1 MADNDEQYQAE
12 NTAFKHEDTTNMM
25 KISFIGGNGY
35 PIYPVKSHKFI
46 AKVATA
52 DGTYVGDY
60 PCSAVGNQFQI
71 KSADLKGL
79 ASGSYKLEVWETYTD
94 DDGKDQT
101 GIFPSPSAF
110 VGFTINKN
118 IEDTAWDLVKEI
130 SFQDIVDKAVISS
143 GQHLVVAATNT
154 LASDLPASVTQEFKD
169 GKNQLTFNIPRGV
182 KGDKGDQ
189 GVQGIQGDTG
199 EPGPVGPKGDKGD
212 TGPQGPTGP
221 KGDKGDTGSQGPQGV
236 AGKDGHSVW
245 QSTESNGPNKNAQW
259 FNDLVNASASNPPK
273 VNDIMINAEGNM
285 AMITEVNITNNTA
298 QGGGTFN
305 YGSWVGNIMG
315 PKPVRGVDYWTDAD
329 KQSIIDEIKRY
340 VDKIINH

>member
-1 MADNDEQYQAE
+1 MADNNEQYQAE

-52 DGTYVGDY
+52 DGAYVGDY
-60 PCSAVGNQFQI
+60 PCSADGNRFQI

-79 ASGSYKLEVWETYTD
+79 SSGRYKLEIWETYTD

-118 IEDTAWDLVKEI
+118 IEDTVWDLVKEI

-182 KGDKGDQ
+182 KGDPGEQGPKGDPGERGPEGQQ
-189 GVQGIQGDTG
+189 GVQGKNGN
-199 EPGPVGPKGDKGD
+199 
-212 TGPQGPTGP
+212 
-221 KGDKGDTGSQGPQGV
+221 
-236 AGKDGHSVW
+236 DGH
-245 QSTESNGPNKNAQW
+245 T
-259 FNDLVNASASNPPK
+259 
-273 VNDIMINAEGNM
+273 
-285 AMITEVNITNNTA
+285 
-298 QGGGTFN
+298 
-305 YGSWVGNIMG
+305 
-315 PKPVRGVDYWTDAD
+315 PVRGVDYWTDAD
-329 KQSIIDEIKRY
+329 KQSIYDETKQY
-340 VDKIINH
+340 VEDAILNGKW

>member
-1 MADNDEQYQAE
+1 MAYNDEQYQAE

-52 DGTYVGDY
+52 DGAYVGDY
-60 PCSAVGNQFQI
+60 PCSVVGNRFQI

-79 ASGSYKLEVWETYTD
+79 SSGFYKLEIWETYTD

-118 IEDTAWDLVKEI
+118 IEDTVWDLVKEI

-182 KGDKGDQ
+182 KGDPGEQGPKGDPGERGPEGQQ
-189 GVQGIQGDTG
+189 GVQGKNGN
-199 EPGPVGPKGDKGD
+199 
-212 TGPQGPTGP
+212 
-221 KGDKGDTGSQGPQGV
+221 
-236 AGKDGHSVW
+236 DGH
-245 QSTESNGPNKNAQW
+245 T
-259 FNDLVNASASNPPK
+259 
-273 VNDIMINAEGNM
+273 
-285 AMITEVNITNNTA
+285 
-298 QGGGTFN
+298 
-305 YGSWVGNIMG
+305 
-315 PKPVRGVDYWTDAD
+315 PVRGVDYWTDAD
-329 KQSIIDEIKRY
+329 KQSIYDETKQY
-340 VDKIINH
+340 VEDAILNGKW

>member
-1 MADNDEQYQAE
+1 MVYNNEQYQAE

-52 DGTYVGDY
+52 DGAYVGDY

-79 ASGSYKLEVWETYTD
+79 SSGRYKLEIWETYTD

-118 IEDTAWDLVKEI
+118 IEDTVWDLVKEI

-154 LASDLPASVTQEFKD
+154 LASDLPASVIQEFKD

-182 KGDKGDQ
+182 KGDKGDRGVQGVQ
-189 GVQGIQGDTG
+189 GVQGIQGDRGPQGEQGVQGNPGKPFRIAKVFPSKDAMTG
-199 EPGPVGPKGDKGD
+199 DGLSEGDFVMIASNVDDPNNATLFTWDGTAFKEIADLSGAQGIQGPQGPQGIQGVKGDPGDRGPQGIQGPKGDKGD
-212 TGPQGPTGP
+212 
-221 KGDKGDTGSQGPQGV
+221 KGNDAVINVISQAEYDALTDKSGVYFIEGD
-236 AGKDGHSVW
+236 
-245 QSTESNGPNKNAQW
+245 
-259 FNDLVNASASNPPK
+259 
-273 VNDIMINAEGNM
+273 
-285 AMITEVNITNNTA
+285 
-298 QGGGTFN
+298 
-305 YGSWVGNIMG
+305 
-315 PKPVRGVDYWTDAD
+315 
-329 KQSIIDEIKRY
+329 
-340 VDKIINH
+340 

>member
-1 MADNDEQYQAE
+1 MADNNEQYQAE

-52 DGTYVGDY
+52 DGAYVGDY
-60 PCSAVGNQFQI
+60 PCSADGNRFQI

-79 ASGSYKLEVWETYTD
+79 SSGRYKLEIWETYTD

-118 IEDTAWDLVKEI
+118 IEDTVWDLVKEI

-182 KGDKGDQ
+182 KGDKGDRGVQGVQ
-189 GVQGIQGDTG
+189 GVQGIQGDRGPQGEQGVQGNPGKPFRIAKVFPSKDAMTG
-199 EPGPVGPKGDKGD
+199 DGLSEGDFVMIASNVDDPNNATLFTWDGTAFKEIADLSGAQGIQGPQGPQGIQGIKGDPGDRGPQGIQGPKGDKGD
-212 TGPQGPTGP
+212 
-221 KGDKGDTGSQGPQGV
+221 KGNDAVINVISQAEYDALSDKSGVYFIEGD
-236 AGKDGHSVW
+236 
-245 QSTESNGPNKNAQW
+245 
-259 FNDLVNASASNPPK
+259 
-273 VNDIMINAEGNM
+273 
-285 AMITEVNITNNTA
+285 
-298 QGGGTFN
+298 
-305 YGSWVGNIMG
+305 
-315 PKPVRGVDYWTDAD
+315 
-329 KQSIIDEIKRY
+329 
-340 VDKIINH
+340 

>member
-189 GVQGIQGDTG
+189 GIQGDKGDTG

-212 TGPQGPTGP
+212 TGPQGPTGPVGPQGPTGP

-245 QSTESNGPNKNAQW
+245 QSTASHGANGENC
-259 FNDLVNASASNPPK
+259 
-273 VNDIMINAEGNM
+273 
-285 AMITEVNITNNTA
+285 
-298 QGGGTFN
+298 
-305 YGSWVGNIMG
+305 
-315 PKPVRGVDYWTDAD
+315 
-329 KQSIIDEIKRY
+329 
-340 VDKIINH
+340 